1 MIDPATHARLNQ
13 EKFDRW
19 AATYEDDRYEFFRRM
34 QRRVLAR
41 LDLREGMNL
50 LDVGCGTGWAVRH
63 AAAFLGPRGKACGV
77 DLSEKMIEQA
87 RRAAAGIPNVE
98 FQMANAETLP
108 FVDGLFD
115 RVMSTMSFHHWL
127 HPSVAVREIARVL
140 APGGRVCI
148 VDPTADNVL
157 MRWVDAVI
165 RRRDPDHVRMY
176 SSREFRELFQA
187 AGLRYLGSGRVMV
200 PWLTAKAHL
209 AGSALG

>member
-63 AAAFLGPRGKACGV
+63 AAVFLGPRGKACGV